1 MVCLK
6 SGRKILIELTLERTR
21 VLHWPQVDALNM
33 KLPQSVSRV
42 PRICDVLEDNR
53 GTCAP
58 PFPHSE
64 AHNGAFC
71 IHLV

>member
-6 SGRKILIELTLERTR
+6 SGRKILIELTLERTG